1 MTKKTNP
8 DLALLR
14 LNAESELDKKMVNDH
29 KSHSEVDTLKLIHE
43 LELYHIELEMQNHE
57 LQLAKIQ
64 AIKLATE
71 KYDKLYDFVPSGFFT
86 LSKDAEI
93 REINLCGSKML
104 GKERISL
111 KNSIFGFFVS
121 IETRPIFN
129 LFLAKVF
136 ESNKTQSC
144 ELVISVN
151 DKPALHLHLTGITC
165 ENGEQCLL
173 TGVDITEQK
182 MAQNALNESNEY
194 YRLLFENS
202 GEAIFFTQSDGTI
215 YSANPEACRILGRS
229 EDEIKNLG
237 RVGMIDSADP
247 RLEASLEE
255 RSRTGRFRGEL
266 NFLRKDGSGFPA
278 EISTINFKDIQGHD
292 RTSIMARDITER
304 KHVEAKVLRSEKL
317 YRDLFNSMIEGF
329 CIIEM
334 IFDEN
339 KNPVD
344 YRFLETNAA
353 YEEQTGVTDVVG
365 KLMRDLAPE
374 MEDFWF
380 ETYGRVALTG
390 QLVRFENEAKVLN
403 KWFQVCSFRVGGE
416 GSLKVAVCFSD
427 ITDRKKAEESLRINN
442 VRLNLAMQTGSMA
455 WWEMDVVTGN
465 VSFAKQKAE
474 MLGYAPEKFKNY
486 RDFMALVHPDDHERC
501 MNAMRKHY
509 QGLVSKYEVD
519 YRILTKSGDYMWCSD
534 IGTVTKRDEGGNPLS
549 ITGVAFNIDKHKR
562 AEEEILTNNARLSLA
577 MKVSNMAWW
586 EMNITTG
593 NISFEKRKA
602 EMLGYCAENFTHYKD
617 FMVLVHPEDAPRAM
631 EAMRRHIYGSTD
643 KYEVEYR
650 ILSKSGE
657 YKWFYDIG
665 SITERDSNGKGI
677 LATGLVTNITERKQ
691 AEKLLREKD
700 DLLMKA
706 QQIGH
711 LGSWSLDHIKNR
723 LTWSEEIYRI
733 FGLQSTEFPSNY
745 EGFLN
750 VIHPGDRDAVNLMLT
765 NSILEGKPTFNIEH
779 RIIRKNSGEL
789 RYVWVSGENLK
800 DASGKVIHSVGMV
813 LDITERKQAEIALRK
828 SDEKVR
834 FKLQSILL
842 PEGNI
847 ADLELNDIIDV
858 TTLQELMENFYELI
872 QIPIAIIDNN
882 GKVLVGV
889 GWQEICKKFHRVHPE
904 SCLNCI
910 DSDVHLTHSIT
921 DGEFKLYKCKNNMWD
936 MATPLMI
943 GGEHKGNLFL
953 GQFFFD
959 NEIIDYNLFRKQ
971 AVQYG
976 FAKQEYKAA
985 LDKVPRLNQQMLDHA
1000 KAFFL
1005 NLSRSISQLS
1015 YGNIKLARAI
1025 TQQKLVEQ
1033 ALKKLSEELEKRVN
1047 ERTNQLVCSNNSLRQ
1062 TEEKYRTVADF
1073 TYDWEYW
1080 INAEGRFIYV
1090 SPSCKR
1096 ISGYNAVEFIDD
1108 PQLLSRIIFNADVK
1122 IWKSHGIDGPVTNL
1136 DEIRSEFNIRIVT
1149 KTGDIRW
1156 IGCVYQK
1163 IVVDGKYLGIRASN
1177 RDITDKINTDN
1188 ALLDIT
1194 LKVEERERNHFAREL
1209 HDGLGPLL
1217 STVKLYF
1224 QWLAETNNSEK
1235 SKIITEKG
1243 NQYIE
1248 SAIQTTREMA
1258 HGLSSLILV
1267 QSGYVQ
1273 TVINYTKTIQ
1283 ETQKL
1288 IVGFKFNSSERFG
1301 QLLETTLYRIT
1312 TELINNTIKYAKASN
1327 IDIELNYQ
1335 KELFLVT
1342 FSYVDNGIGF
1352 DLANTDKNKNGL
1364 GLLNIQYRVD
1374 MLKGKLQIETSPG
1387 NGLKITIELPVVEFI
1402 KSKT

>member
-8 DLALLR
+8 DLAKLR
-14 LNAESELDKKMVNDH
+14 LKAEGIFDKKMVNDK
-29 KSHSEVDTLKLIHE
+29 KSHSEVDQLKLIHE

-57 LQLAKIQ
+57 LQLSKDQAK
-64 AIKLATE
+64 KLATE
-71 KYDKLYDFVPSGFFT
+71 KYDKLYDFAPSGFFT
-86 LSKDAEI
+86 LSKKGEI
-93 REINLCGSKML
+93 RELNLCGSKML
-104 GKERISL
+104 GKERVTL

-121 IETRPIFN
+121 VETRPIFN
-129 LFLAKVF
+129 LFLANIF
-136 ESNKTQSC
+136 ESNKAQTC
-144 ELVISVN
+144 ELVIIVN
-151 DKPALHLHLTGITC
+151 DKPVLHLHLTGITC
-165 ENGEQCLL
+165 EDEEQCLV

-182 MAQNALNESNEY
+182 IAQNALNESNEY

-202 GEAIFFTQSDGTI
+202 GEAIFFTRSDGTI
-215 YSANPEACRILGRS
+215 YSANPEACRISGRS

-237 RVGMIDSADP
+237 RAGIIDNSDP

-266 NFLRKDGSGFPA
+266 NFLRKDGSSFPA
-278 EISTINFKDIQGHD
+278 EISTLNFKDIRGYD
-292 RTSIMARDITER
+292 RTSIMARDITDR
-304 KHVEAKVLRSEKL
+304 KQVEAKVLQSEKR

-329 CIIEM
+329 SIIEM
-334 IFDEN
+334 IFDQN
-339 KNPVD
+339 NNPVD

-353 YEEQTGVTDVVG
+353 YEEQTGVKDVVG
-365 KLMRDLAPE
+365 KLVRDLTPD

-390 QLVRFENEAKVLN
+390 QLMRFENEAKALN
-403 KWFQVCSFRVGGE
+403 KWFQVCAFRVGEE

-442 VRLNLAMQTGSMA
+442 VRLNLAMQTGNMA
-455 WWEMDVVTGN
+455 WWEMDILTGN

-474 MLGYAPEKFKNY
+474 MLGYAPEDFKNY
-486 RDFMALVHPDDHERC
+486 RDFMALVHPDDNESC
-501 MNAMRKHY
+501 MNAMRLHY
-509 QGLVSKYEVD
+509 QGLAAKYEVD
-519 YRILTKSGDYMWCSD
+519 YRILTKSGTYIWCSD
-534 IGTVTKRDEGGNPLS
+534 IGIVTKHDASGKPLS
-549 ITGVAFNIDKHKR
+549 ITGVAFNIDKHKL
-562 AEEEILTNNARLSLA
+562 AEAEIMTNNARLSLA

-593 NISFEKRKA
+593 NIFFEKRKA

-631 EAMRRHIYGSTD
+631 DAMRRHIYGSTD

-650 ILSKSGE
+650 IMSKSGE

-665 SITERDSNGKGI
+665 SITKRDANGKGM
-677 LATGLVTNITERKQ
+677 LATGIVTNITERKQ

-700 DLLMKA
+700 EVLTKA
-706 QQIGH
+706 QEIGH
-711 LGSWSLDHIKNR
+711 LGSWTLDLIKNE

-733 FGLQSTEFPSNY
+733 FGLKNTEFPSNY
-745 EGFLN
+745 EGFLDT
-750 VIHPGDRDAVNLMLT
+750 IHPGDRDAANLVFT
-765 NSILEGKPTFNIEH
+765 NSILEGKPIYNMEH
-779 RIIRKNSGEL
+779 RIIRKNSGEI
-789 RYVWVSGENLK
+789 RYVWVSGENVK
-800 DASGKVIHSVGMV
+800 DTLGKVVRSVGMV
-813 LDITERKQAEIALRK
+813 LDITERKLAEIALRK

-847 ADLELNDIIDV
+847 AGLELNDIIDGP
-858 TTLQELMENFYELI
+858 TLQKLMENFYELI
-872 QIPIAIIDNN
+872 QIPIAIIDNS
-882 GKVLVGV
+882 GKVLVSA
-889 GWQEICKKFHRVHPE
+889 GWQDICTKFHRVHPG

-910 DSDVHLTHSIT
+910 DSDIHLTHSIA

-936 MATPLMI
+936 LATPLII

-971 AVQYG
+971 ADRYG
-976 FAKQEYKAA
+976 FAEQEYMVA
-985 LDKVPRLNQQMLDHA
+985 LDKAPRLNQQKLDHA

-1025 TQQKLVEQ
+1025 TQQKLIER
-1033 ALKKLSEELEKRVN
+1033 ALKKLSEELEQRVI
-1047 ERTNQLVCSNNSLRQ
+1047 ERTDQLLSSNNTLRK

-1080 INAEGRFIYV
+1080 INAEGIFIYV

-1096 ISGYNAVEFIDD
+1096 ISGYNAKEFIDD
-1108 PQLLSRIIFNADVK
+1108 PQLLSRIIFNADAK
-1122 IWKSHGIDGPVTNL
+1122 IWESHRIDDPISTS
-1136 DEIRSEFNIRIVT
+1136 DELSSEFNIRIVT

-1163 IVVDGKYLGIRASN
+1163 IFVAGNFLGIRGSN

-1194 LKVEERERNHFAREL
+1194 LKVEERERNHFSREL

-1267 QSGYVQ
+1267 HSGYVQ
-1273 TVINYTKTIQ
+1273 TVLNYAKTIQ

-1288 IVGFKFNSSERFG
+1288 NVDFIYNSSERFG
-1301 QLLETTLYRIT
+1301 HLLETTLYRIT
-1312 TELINNTIKYAKASN
+1312 TELINNTIKHAKASN
-1327 IDIELNYQ
+1327 IEIELNYQ

-1342 FSYVDNGIGF
+1342 FSYTDNGIGF
-1352 DLANTDKNKNGL
+1352 DLTNTDKNKNGL

-1374 MLKGKLQIETSPG
+1374 ILKGKLQIETSPG
-1387 NGLKITIELPVVEFI
+1387 TGLKISIELPVVELLN
-1402 KSKT
+1402 